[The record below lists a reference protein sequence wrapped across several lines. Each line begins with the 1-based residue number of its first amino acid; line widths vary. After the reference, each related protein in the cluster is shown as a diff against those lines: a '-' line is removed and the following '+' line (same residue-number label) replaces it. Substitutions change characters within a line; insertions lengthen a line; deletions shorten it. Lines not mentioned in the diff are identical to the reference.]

1 MNSYLKTI
9 KNERLAIDNRQH
21 FFFRLSPV
29 VFCLLSIFFFASCSV
44 SKSSYYPSK
53 KYSALQLQKDYSFF
67 RGALEESHPGLYWY
81 TSKDDMDRYFTWGEN
96 QLRDSLT
103 EPQFRNVLSYV
114 AAKIN
119 CGHTVVRGSKEFSR
133 FRDTGITKVF
143 PLSLKLWPNSSSAET
158 VTAAV
163 AANLL
168 RKDSVLKRGVEVK
181 KINGLAIPT
190 LLDTLCQFISSDGYN
205 LTHKYQTLSNRGG
218 FGSAYTSIFGTKE
231 NYFVDYTDSIGEER
245 SVIIPAYNPRTDSLN
260 RTTVARFAGA
270 SPSVR
275 KKLIRQSTRNFRIDS
290 SNKVGIMDLNSFGR
304 KLGLKS
310 FFKSSFRNMHR
321 NEVSHLV
328 LDVRGN
334 GGGSVSN
341 STILTKLIATEKFK
355 VADSLYANNRNSI
368 YKKHIEKYFFNRL
381 FMQLMTSKKKDGKY
395 HFGYFERHYFKP
407 KKKNHFDGK
416 VYIITGGNSFS
427 ATTLFTQTVKD
438 QDNVIVVG
446 EETGGSAYGNNAWL
460 IPDVTLPVTG
470 VRFRLPLFRLVL
482 NKDIPKD
489 GRGVQPKIESTPTID
504 AIRRG
509 VDYKMEKV
517 MELIKKD
524 Q

>member
-1 MNSYLKTI
+1 MSNWQLTFKKIFSVYK
-9 KNERLAIDNRQH
+9 RLFACC
-21 FFFRLSPV
+21 LLPV
-29 VFCLLSIFFFASCSV
+29 VYLFTGCSI

-53 KYSALQLQKDYSFF
+53 KYSAQQLQKDYSFF

-81 TSKDDMDRYFTWGEN
+81 TSKEEMNRYFEWGEK

-114 AAKIN
+114 VAKIN
-119 CGHTVVRGSKEFSR
+119 CGHTVVRGSKEFFR
-133 FRDTGITKVF
+133 FRDTAVTKVF
-143 PLSLKLWPNSSSAET
+143 PLSLKLWPDSSSDEN

-163 AANLL
+163 ATNLL
-168 RKDSVLKRGVEVK
+168 RKDSILKRGVEIK
-181 KINGLAIPT
+181 KINGLPMPT

-205 LTHKYQTLSNRGG
+205 LTHKYQMLSNRGG
-218 FGSAYTSIFGTKE
+218 FGSAYSSIFGTKE
-231 NYFVDYTDSIGEER
+231 NYFVDYTDSLGEER
-245 SVIIPAYNPRTDSLN
+245 SVIIPAYNPRMDSLN
-260 RTTVARFAGA
+260 RTTVARFAGT
-270 SPSVR
+270 SPSAR
-275 KKLIRQSTRNFRIDS
+275 KKLIRQSTRSFRIDS
-290 SNKVGIMDLNSFGR
+290 STNTGIMDLNSFGR
-304 KLGLKS
+304 RLNLKS
-310 FFKSSFRNMHR
+310 FFKSSFRSMHR
-321 NEVSHLV
+321 NAVTHLV

-341 STILTKLIATEKFK
+341 STMLTKFVVTEKFK
-355 VADSLYANNRNSI
+355 LADSLYANSRSSR
-368 YKKHIEKYFFNRL
+368 YKKHIDDYFFNRL
-381 FMQLMTSKKKDGKY
+381 FIQLMTAKKKDGKY

-427 ATTLFTQTVKD
+427 ATTLFTQTVKE

-446 EETGGSAYGNNAWL
+446 EETGGGAYGNNAWL

-489 GRGVQPKIESTPTID
+489 GRGVQPKIESLPTID

-509 VDYKMEKV
+509 IDYKMEKV
-517 MELIKKD
+517 MELIRKD